1 MDALRIKC
9 NKVERKAGRNRGTGE
24 ERQQACLDRPS
35 GQKVG
40 AGGQS
45 GHTHRVPRLPAGRG
59 SDKLLV
65 CTAASK
71 QGRACVNIWD

>member
-9 NKVERKAGRNRGTGE
+9 NKVERKAGRKRGDRE

-40 AGGQS
+40 GGGGS
-45 GHTHRVPRLPAGRG
+45 VWTHTQFPDSQLEGEETNCLFVQQLPNKVERV
-59 SDKLLV
+59 
-65 CTAASK
+65 
-71 QGRACVNIWD
+71 